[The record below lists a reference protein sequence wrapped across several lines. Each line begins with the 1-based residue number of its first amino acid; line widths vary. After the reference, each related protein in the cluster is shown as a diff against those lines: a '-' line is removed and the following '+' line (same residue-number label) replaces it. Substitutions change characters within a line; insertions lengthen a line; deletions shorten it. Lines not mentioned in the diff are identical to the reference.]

1 LQCPQEHTTYALLCL
16 SFYITKL
23 MATITQLLKSRTV
36 IFAIALAALSVLQG
50 YIGILPL
57 TPIGQM
63 YVGIAISVIVTL
75 LRIVTTQPISEK

>member
-1 LQCPQEHTTYALLCL
+1 MTT
-16 SFYITKL
+16 
-23 MATITQLLKSRTV
+23 MTQLLKSRTV
-36 IFAIALAALSVLQG
+36 LFSLILAGLSVLQG